1 MSSKQVYDVADPT
14 ADALKA
20 SAFAQRIYT
29 KCVRTPED
37 LGKWKRSRAYYDLV
51 AYINN
56 TSMAIQGHRQVGGY
70 AVSKQMLKLCK
81 IFNWLDRLVYQCHP
95 LGAGQGLLR
104 CVGEDRLDTMESTH
118 SLRQKCHR
126 AYRQWTKLVQEKI
139 FSILESQVKPHC
151 KHVNELAQ
159 YLTRS
164 FGSLQ
169 HYDYGPG
176 NELMFLFFLC
186 GLFKSSI
193 LQSEDTVAAAL
204 LLFQRYL
211 DLVRRLMT
219 FFRLVPTSVRDNNV
233 IDDRNILPYIW
244 GCAQLCREQPFAPP
258 QCEKPA
264 IMEAHRQN
272 YMLLSSLEHLQK
284 IMGNVALGVHSYQL
298 WCVLSLSNWPDAY
311 SGLMG
316 TYLKYVLNDF
326 YIIQDLIFCEML
338 SFARQPLEYIQRAF
352 LGELPKQETSSSQ
365 TDDDEEEGEEEQELE
380 PEPYLAMSEKHKQKQ
395 KQKQDIKNQQQE
407 LPLGPPVPLHKS
419 LNTDVF
425 LGYKD
430 PRKASDHGEDSH
442 IKMLRRQ
449 RNQKNQLLE
458 KSSNQVDSKRQI
470 SPRLSLESG
479 GSDDFGKLNELLGI
493 EKSTKSQSNVSIY
506 SI

>member
-29 KCVRTPED
+29 KCVHSPED

-56 TSMAIQGHRQVGGY
+56 TSMAIQGHRQGGGY
-70 AVSKQMLKLCK
+70 TVSKQMLQLCK
-81 IFNWLDRLVYQCHP
+81 IFNWLDRLLYQCHP
-95 LGAGQGLLR
+95 LGVGQGLLR

-126 AYRQWTKLVQEKI
+126 AYRHWLKVVQEKV
-139 FSILESQVKPHC
+139 FSILES
-151 KHVNELAQ
+151 
-159 YLTRS
+159 
-164 FGSLQ
+164 Q

-186 GLFKSSI
+186 GLFKSGI

-211 DLVRRLMT
+211 DLVRRLMN
-219 FFRLVPTSVRDNNV
+219 FYRLTPPNVRDNNV

-258 QCEKPA
+258 QWDKPA

-284 IMGNVALGVHSYQL
+284 TMDNAPLGVHSYQL

-326 YIIQDLIFCEML
+326 YTVQDLIFCEML
-338 SFARQPLEYIQRAF
+338 SFSRQPLEYLQRAF

-365 TDDDEEEGEEEQELE
+365 IDGDEEEGEEEQELE
-380 PEPYLAMSEKHKQKQ
+380 LYQAKSEKQKQ
-395 KQKQDIKNQQQE
+395 EIKKQQQQQQ
-407 LPLGPPVPLHKS
+407 LPLGPPVPLHKG
-419 LNTDVF
+419 LNTEVF

-430 PRKASDHGEDSH
+430 PRKDPSDQGEDPH
-442 IKMLRRQ
+442 INMLRRP
-449 RNQKNQLLE
+449 RNQKNQLTQ
-458 KSSNQVDSKRQI
+458 KSSAPVDQKRQ
-470 SPRLSLESG
+470 LSTKLSIESAG
-479 GSDDFGKLNELLGI
+479 TDDFVKLNELLGI
-493 EKSTKSQSNVSIY
+493 EKSSKSFSTVSFY